1 LKLRRPWN
9 WSEFRQKLV
18 LTPEEKRVI
27 IFILTAFI
35 LGLTTKCYRDKHR
48 PPVAPAHAKQ
58 QRQQGATP
66 AHSPAQKRK
75 RARKQRPAVSP
86 APSIDQSG

>member
-27 IFILTAFI
+27 IFVLAAFV
-35 LGLTTKCYRDKHR
+35 LGFGTKCYRDRHGQSERIIKAT
-48 PPVAPAHAKQ
+48 PTQSPGAKQ
-58 QRQQGATP
+58 
-66 AHSPAQKRK
+66 K
-75 RARKQRPAVSP
+75 RARKSRQPTPTPSP
-86 APSIDQSG
+86 E